1 MAFSVSYIIKAV
13 DKFSPAAKKIAR
25 ANRKMVLS
33 LKKAAISAKKF
44 GQSLDITR
52 KKMRRFGAQG
62 MRYARNAALTLGLPF
77 IALSAASIKAA
88 SDMEVIYGKFDRTF
102 EGLKGADGYAKR
114 FATEFGTAESTAKRI
129 IGNSGDLLVGI
140 GFGAD
145 TAMGLS
151 DRVARLSADLFAAN
165 AEMTDMTDAAHRLK
179 SGLLGE
185 TEGMKALGIT
195 INQGSKE
202 YKRYFKE
209 ALRVTRGNQLQAKA
223 YTILRMAEEQSRKS
237 RGAFEKGSDTL
248 KVSIFQMNEELQR
261 SKELIGVG
269 ITPATLTLVK
279 KIGDLAGKFNN
290 LDDATRKSYVNTAL
304 WVVGILA
311 AVIALGALAA
321 LLVFIG
327 GVFIGIG
334 GVVALVVAAS
344 VLIGAYWKQI
354 VGWVMKVAGVV
365 GDAFSSLYGN
375 STFDVRHRMASAS
388 LGTQKTQANVDIN
401 LNAPEG
407 TVASVAVQG
416 EGTKVGMNRGNGMNA

>member
-13 DKFSPAAKKIAR
+13 DKFSPVAKKIAR
-25 ANRKMVLS
+25 ANRKMALS
-33 LKKAAISAKKF
+33 LKKAARSAKQF
-44 GQSLDITR
+44 GQRLDITR
-52 KKMRRFGAQG
+52 KKMRKFGMQG
-62 MRYARNAALTLGLPF
+62 ARYARNAALTIGLPF
-77 IALSAASIKAA
+77 IALSVASIKAA

-114 FATEFGTAESTAKRI
+114 FASEFGTAESTAKRI

-140 GFGAD
+140 GFGAG

-165 AEMTDMTDAAHRLK
+165 AEMTDMADAAHRLK

-248 KVSIFQMNEELQR
+248 KVSIFKMNEELQR
-261 SKELIGVG
+261 SKELIGVELSPAVLEAAGVITEMSKAFNGSDSQTKKSIIG
-269 ITPATLTLVK
+269 IT
-279 KIGDLAGKFNN
+279 
-290 LDDATRKSYVNTAL
+290 
-304 WVVGILA
+304 A
-311 AVIALGALAA
+311 AVAVFFVLLA
-321 LLVFIG
+321 VI
-327 GVFIGIG
+327 
-334 GVVALVVAAS
+334 ALVVAA
-344 VLIGAYWKQI
+344 VGVIGGAFTAVIGLVASLGYLLWRYWDNI
-354 VGWVMKVAGVV
+354 LGVITKAS
-365 GDAFSSLYGN
+365 DYFKTN
-375 STFDVRHRMASAS
+375 STLNVLQEHKMTQAS

-401 LNAPEG
+401 LNDPNGIVESAAVKGKG
-407 TVASVAVQG
+407 T
-416 EGTKVGMNRGNGMNA
+416 TVGMNRGNTVNGM

>member
-13 DKFSPAAKKIAR
+13 DKFSPVAKKIAR
-25 ANRKMVLS
+25 ANRKMALS
-33 LKKAAISAKKF
+33 LKKAARSAKQF
-44 GQSLDITR
+44 GQRLDITR
-52 KKMRRFGAQG
+52 KKMRKFGMQG
-62 MRYARNAALTLGLPF
+62 ARYARNAALTIGLPF
-77 IALSAASIKAA
+77 IALSVASIKAA

-114 FATEFGTAESTAKRI
+114 FASEFGTAESTAKRI

-140 GFGAD
+140 GFGAG

-165 AEMTDMTDAAHRLK
+165 AEMTDMADAAHRLK

-209 ALRVTRGNQLQAKA
+209 AMRVTRGNELQAKA

-248 KVSIFQMNEELQR
+248 KVSIFKMNEELQR
-261 SKELIGVG
+261 SKELIGVELSPAVLEAAGVITEMSKAFNGSDSQTKKSIIG
-269 ITPATLTLVK
+269 ITAAVAVFFVLL
-279 KIGDLAGKFNN
+279 
-290 LDDATRKSYVNTAL
+290 
-304 WVVGILA
+304 
-311 AVIALGALAA
+311 AVIALVASLGY
-321 LLVFIG
+321 LLWRYWDNIL
-327 GVFIGIG
+327 GVITK
-334 GVVALVVAAS
+334 AS
-344 VLIGAYWKQI
+344 DYFKT
-354 VGWVMKVAGVV
+354 
-365 GDAFSSLYGN
+365 N
-375 STFDVRHRMASAS
+375 STLNVLQEHKMTQAS

-401 LNAPEG
+401 LNDPNGIVESAAVKGKG
-407 TVASVAVQG
+407 T
-416 EGTKVGMNRGNGMNA
+416 TVGMNRGNTVNGM

>member
-1 MAFSVSYIIKAV
+1 MAFSVGYIIKAV
-13 DKFSPAAKKIAR
+13 DKFSPVAKKISR
-25 ANRKMVLS
+25 ANRKMAIS
-33 LKKAAISAKKF
+33 LKKASRSAKKF

-52 KKMRRFGAQG
+52 KKMRKFSMQGA
-62 MRYARNAALTLGLPF
+62 RYARNAALTLGLPF

-88 SDMEVIYGKFDRTF
+88 SDMEVVYGKFDRTF
-102 EGLKGADGYAKR
+102 EGLKGAEGYAKR

-145 TAMGLS
+145 SAMGLS

-237 RGAFEKGSDTL
+237 RGAFEKGSETL
-248 KVSIFQMNEELQR
+248 KVQLFKMNEELHR
-261 SKELIGVG
+261 SKELIGVSL
-269 ITPATLTLVK
+269 TPMTLDLSK
-279 KIGDLAGKFNN
+279 KVQKLANKFNE
-290 LDDATRKSYVNTAL
+290 LDDATRKSYISMALFGLGGIVLAGLVAVVSAIATAITL
-304 WVVGILA
+304 TGAAIVAVVAG
-311 AVIALGALAA
+311 VA
-321 LLVFIG
+321 LLVVYWEEIYNW
-327 GVFIGIG
+327 I
-334 GVVALVVAAS
+334 LKAAS
-344 VLIGAYWKQI
+344 I
-354 VGWVMKVAGVV
+354 VG
-365 GDAFSSLYGN
+365 DTFSGLYGN

-388 LGTQKTQANVDIN
+388 LGNQKTQANVDIN
-401 LNAPEG
+401 LNAPKN
-407 TVASVAVQG
+407 TVESASAQG
-416 EGTKVGMNRGNGMNA
+416 VGTKVALNLGDTTVMG